1 LVSTQLDSYFGI
13 IEERVTPEG
22 YNGLDPAKWLLDTL
36 EKLPT
41 TKNKD
46 LHTLL
51 PLKNWNAV

>member
-1 LVSTQLDSYFGI
+1 VILSLLATAKA
-13 IEERVTPEG
+13 
-22 YNGLDPAKWLLDTL
+22 NGLDPAKWLLDTL